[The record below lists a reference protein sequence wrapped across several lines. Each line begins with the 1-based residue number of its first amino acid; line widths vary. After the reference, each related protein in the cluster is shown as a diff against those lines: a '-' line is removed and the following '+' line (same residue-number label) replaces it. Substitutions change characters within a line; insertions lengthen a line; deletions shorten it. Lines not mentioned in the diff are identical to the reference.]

1 MQLKLV
7 TRMID
12 MLHID
17 LLARVLDKVATMGL
31 YWVVDMLHKELL
43 AKIVE

>member
-17 LLARVLDKVATMGL
+17 LLARLVDKVATMGQ
-31 YWVVDMLHKELL
+31 YWVVHKELL
-43 AKIVE
+43 ARMVE

>member
-17 LLARVLDKVATMGL
+17 LLARLVDKVATMGQ

-43 AKIVE
+43 ARMVE